1 MTSRRRRR
9 RRRRRRVCSGLLP
22 AATGGR
28 GREPSRSLFSAQ
40 WDVRGKRGGKKKI
53 KIRKVCARVRCA
65 AARWADG
72 KGLGSGGCEETYQ
85 LGPGAIRN
93 GCGARSG
100 WKRQQS
106 AEVRPAVEITGS
118 IGQWVNSLTSLLTRV
133 IIGRGLSRGQGRA
146 RARARANQGH
156 PTDRT
161 GLAAWP
167 RAKRKRSGTR
177 SGRSGQACALMTA
190 ASNYSVC
197 SVVIPSW
204 RWKCDK
210 DIVR

>member
-106 AEVRPAVEITGS
+106 TEVRPAVEITGS

-146 RARARANQGH
+146 GPGPGPGPTRATPQIERAWRLGREQKEKEAARDQG
-156 PTDRT
+156 
-161 GLAAWP
+161 
-167 RAKRKRSGTR
+167 
-177 SGRSGQACALMTA
+177 GR
-190 ASNYSVC
+190 
-197 SVVIPSW
+197 
-204 RWKCDK
+204 
-210 DIVR
+210 VRRVH